1 MNGCGVMRMRAWACP
16 CAARSVADAS
26 TVALYES
33 IDAVPAAW
41 DDLTAGQSLFLQ
53 RNYLRLLELHGPAGL
68 GHRYALIERDGHT
81 IAAVAAQVVDVD
93 DELLAVRDRTAF
105 NAGKRPVFDRLTTWL
120 RNRGLGMLGR
130 RVLVC
135 GNLFSCG
142 LDGLALAPGED
153 AQATWP
159 LVLDA
164 LRKMQQAD
172 RRIAFLLIKDL
183 SAQDDAHRA
192 AFATAGYAHLRVE
205 PSMDLHADPAWTSR
219 ADYLQALNTK
229 YRKAA
234 LRLDAQMAEAGC
246 TLEPLPNLRPEQAC
260 LHALYLQVEQRA
272 VMRFGSVG
280 LEYLPNFAEWA
291 GPDRFRCT
299 VIRQGSEIVGYS
311 AVFKS
316 GYTALAHMVGF
327 DTAANERAP
336 IYLRLLHSIID
347 DGLALGC
354 TTLHYGRTALEPKAR
369 LGATP
374 TDTELWLRHANPVV
388 NMAVGPLLQLV
399 PQDVAPQREPFRKH
413 NAS

>member
-1 MNGCGVMRMRAWACP
+1 
-16 CAARSVADAS
+16 
-26 TVALYES
+26 
-33 IDAVPAAW
+33 VPAAW
-41 DDLTAGQSLFLQ
+41 DVLTTGQSLFLQ

-68 GHRYALIERDGHT
+68 GHRYALIERDGHP
-81 IAAVAAQVVDVD
+81 IAGVAAQVVDVD

-105 NAGKRPVFDRLTTWL
+105 AAGKRPALDRLTTWL

-192 AFATAGYAHLRVE
+192 AFATAGYAHLKVE

-219 ADYLQALNTK
+219 ADYLLALNTK